1 MSEPLLEVEAL
12 SVRYPVAGGGLFRR
26 EKLSVKAVE
35 SVSFTLAAGETLGI
49 VGETGCGKSSLGRA
63 VLQLV
68 APTAGRVI
76 WMGQDLCQ
84 LKDADLKPL
93 RADLQLIFQDP
104 LSSLNP
110 RMTIGEII
118 AEPLALHHPG
128 LSRDER
134 AVRVDAMME
143 RVGLAPAMAARYPSE
158 FSGGQCQRVSIARAM
173 IVEPKLLVCDEP
185 VSALDVSVQ
194 AQVCNLLKKLQRDT
208 GVAIVFISHDLSVVR
223 YMSQRI
229 LVMYLGQVM
238 EIAPRDALFGAA
250 RHPYTQALISA
261 IPLPDPAAERNK
273 ALIELEGELPSPMHP
288 PTGCVF
294 STRCPKAI
302 PVCNRRR
309 PEVAQAG
316 QGHDVFCH
324 RWDEP

>member
-1 MSEPLLEVEAL
+1 MTEPLLRVEGL
-12 SVRYPVAGGGLFRR
+12 SVRYPAPGGGFFRR

-63 VLQLV
+63 LLQLIDP
-68 APTAGRVI
+68 AAGRVI
-76 WMGQDLCQ
+76 WLGKDLCQ
-84 LKDADLKPL
+84 LGDSELRPL
-93 RADLQLIFQDP
+93 RSDLQLIFQDP

-118 AEPLALHHPG
+118 AEPLALHRSE

-134 AVRVDAMME
+134 DRRVAAMME

-194 AQVCNLLKKLQRDT
+194 AQVCNLLKALQRDM
-208 GVAIVFISHDLSVVR
+208 GIAVIFISHDLSVVR

-229 LVMYLGQVM
+229 LVMYLGNVM
-238 EIAPRDALFGAA
+238 EVAPRDELFELP

-261 IPLPDPAAERNK
+261 IPLPDPAAERDK
-273 ALIELEGELPSPMHP
+273 ALIELDGELPSPISP
-288 PTGCVF
+288 PKGCVF
-294 STRCPKAI
+294 NTRCPKAV
-302 PVCNRRR
+302 PLCSRRR
-309 PEVAQAG
+309 PDVSAAAP
-316 QGHDVFCH
+316 GHEVFCH
-324 RWDEP
+324 RWND